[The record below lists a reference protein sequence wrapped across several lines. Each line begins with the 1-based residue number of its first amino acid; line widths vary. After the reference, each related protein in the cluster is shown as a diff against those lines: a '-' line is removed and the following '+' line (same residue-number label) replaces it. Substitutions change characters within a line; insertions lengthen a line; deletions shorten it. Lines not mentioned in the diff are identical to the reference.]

1 MRRNIVGTVMAG
13 LLAWSAHAAEPTK
26 ADEIAATDGAYLLT
40 LQHARL
46 GTPVQVWMDCKDG
59 RPIRSFAV
67 ATWNLPHPL
76 PVDVSRLAVTADRA
90 RGELDLTWPAPLPG
104 PAGKLGNKQT
114 YAVDLAAKDG
124 YGIGPYKGGG
134 GDKATPPCELAEI
147 RRVDV
152 VTTSPEAHWELVIP
166 DALDSRWPPR
176 RLRAPIAARFTT
188 RSAKAIG
195 VRAYA
200 CLQERSD
207 KKDAPAL
214 AAEDPHAAAAL
225 NDSTI
230 SGSFAFPFPEGEP
243 AYRIDFKAQVIGP
256 RLAGTA
262 TVQRGDTKWTTSAV
276 GIASAAG
283 QWHQSP
289 TPKQPAWT
297 WSYTAKPDPALVAEA
312 RAQAQEPL
320 FPGDPKGREFWSW
333 RELLRKGW
341 RISCIHPPSFD
352 FRPIPGAAKYR
363 YALVGKGGNEAK
375 SYTCEVDQPWRPLTA
390 LWKDLPFG
398 EYAFTVIGLGPDGKK
413 LAEPIKMHWWAMRAA
428 NEIPEEERKWK
439 VPYGK
444 VKRDY
449 KGKEIVDVPK
459 QPITIVKRG
468 PFDGP
473 YFQPHDDVPRAVL
486 RAARWARGCP
496 TMPEWRGLTPHLD
509 HLGTIGNVEHLFRGG
524 GYCQMAL
531 VCAALSDDPHERAE
545 SLLLADA
552 GGNCFLNG
560 RHGDSGGLVGNYHN
574 FTANRVWDYQLLSAL
589 GRALHGEKYDT
600 ARLELVKTLVALQ
613 RPDGSFA
620 ATREHGAIWVD
631 PAGWHMPEGVFAI
644 EIDRFNPATL
654 LYLLGRARHELKTE
668 QFVENEKRAM
678 GYILKNLDGEFFWP
692 EHGPHSLTAAYP
704 TPVHGHIVQ
713 YLLLYLLDYARPEDR
728 DLKLIEH
735 LALWCEDRNIDWTRV
750 ETPSEKIHP
759 TAFGSAD
766 GGRSGGDPAENLARM
781 AHIYAKLWRATGRP
795 LHRAKAEALLGAV
808 LAGQCPESGQITM
821 DTAANVS
828 TDPRS
833 ILTFQMEHP
842 AIRMSFV
849 LWNLLAAGE
858 ALQAPRAK

>member
-1 MRRNIVGTVMAG
+1 MNSRIMTLVLVALAAG
-13 LLAWSAHAAEPTK
+13 AANAAEPTK
-26 ADEIAATDGAYLLT
+26 AGESASTDGVHQLT

-46 GTPVQVWMDCKDG
+46 GTPVQVLMECKDG
-59 RPIRSFAV
+59 KPIRSFAL
-67 ATWNLPHPL
+67 ATWNLPSPL

-90 RGELDLTWPAPLPG
+90 RGELDLTWPTPLPG
-104 PAGKLGNKQT
+104 PAGKQGNTQT
-114 YAVDLAAKDG
+114 YQFDLPIKDG
-124 YGIGPYKGGG
+124 YGVGSYKGGG
-134 GDKATPPCELAEI
+134 GSQATPLCELAEI
-147 RRVDV
+147 RRFEV
-152 VTTSPEAHWELVIP
+152 VTTSPEVHWELVIP
-166 DALDSRWPPR
+166 NALDERWSPR

-188 RSAKAIG
+188 RSGKATA

-207 KKDAPAL
+207 KRDAPAL
-214 AAEDPHAAAAL
+214 TAEDPNADIAL
-225 NDSTI
+225 NHSTI
-230 SGSFAFPFPEGEP
+230 SGSFASPFPEGEP
-243 AYRIDFKAQVIGP
+243 AYSINFKAQVIGP

-262 TVQRGDTKWTTSAV
+262 TVKRGDKQWATSAV
-276 GIASAAG
+276 GIASAAK

-289 TPKQPAWT
+289 TPKQDTWT

-312 RAQAQEPL
+312 RTQAQEPL

-352 FRPIPGAAKYR
+352 FQPIPGAAKYR
-363 YALVGKGGNEAK
+363 FTLVGKGGQDAK
-375 SYTCEVDQPWRPLTA
+375 SYTCEVDQPWRPLTP
-390 LWKDLPFG
+390 LWKDLPCG
-398 EYAFTVIGLGPDGKK
+398 EYTFSVTGLGADGKE
-413 LAEPIKMHWWAMRAA
+413 LAEPAKFHWWAMRAA

-439 VPYGK
+439 VPHGK

-459 QPITIVKRG
+459 AITIVKRS

-473 YFQPHDDVPRAVL
+473 YFKPHEDVRDAVL

-496 TMPEWRGLTPHLD
+496 TMPEWRGLTPSLD
-509 HLGTIGNVEHLFRGG
+509 TQGRLGNVEHLFRGG

-531 VCAALSDDPHERAE
+531 VCAALTDDPRERAG

-560 RHGDSGGLVGNYHN
+560 RKSDSGGLVGNYHN

-589 GRALHGEKYDT
+589 GRALPGPKYET
-600 ARLELVKTLVALQ
+600 ALLELVKTLVALQ

-620 ATREHGAIWVD
+620 ATKEHGAIWVD

-654 LYLLGRARHELKTE
+654 LYILGRARHELKTD

-678 GYILKNLDGEFFWP
+678 AYIRKNIDGEFFWP

-704 TPVHGHIVQ
+704 TPIHGHIVQ

-728 DLKLIEH
+728 DLTPIEQ
-735 LALWCEDRNIDWTRV
+735 LALWCEDRNIDWTRAD
-750 ETPSEKIHP
+750 PAQPKIGP

-781 AHIYAKLWRATGRP
+781 AHIYAKLWRATGKP

-808 LAGQCPESGQITM
+808 LAGQCPQSGQITNG
-821 DTAANVS
+821 TVAKVS

-833 ILTFQMEHP
+833 ILTFQVDHP
-842 AIRMSFV
+842 AIRFGFV
-849 LWNLLAAGE
+849 LRDLLAAEE
-858 ALQAPRAK
+858 ALREKR